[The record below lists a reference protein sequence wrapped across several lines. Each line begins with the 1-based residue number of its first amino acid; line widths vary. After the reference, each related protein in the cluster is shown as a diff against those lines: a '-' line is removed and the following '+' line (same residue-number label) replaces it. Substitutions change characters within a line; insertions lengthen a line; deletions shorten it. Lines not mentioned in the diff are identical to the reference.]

1 LNWFPTQKTAWL
13 AQRTAEYAQIQTA
26 LDGAVPAAAKNI
38 NALPAEYTLHQN
50 YPNPFNPSTTIAFSL
65 PRSASASLKVYD
77 MLGREVGTLVNG
89 YTTSGMHEIQFNAA
103 NLASGIYLYRLT
115 SGNFTEVKKMML
127 VK

>member
-1 LNWFPTQKTAWL
+1 
-13 AQRTAEYAQIQTA
+13 
-26 LDGAVPAAAKNI
+26 
-38 NALPAEYTLHQN
+38 
-50 YPNPFNPSTTIAFSL
+50 
-65 PRSASASLKVYD
+65 